1 MDKMSNE
8 SKRKWLVCSHVW
20 TKELINKYGGS
31 YHAQLSLCMR
41 ELIQQKKRNEHSLF

>member
-1 MDKMSNE
+1 MSGE

-31 YHAQLSLCMR
+31 YHAQLSFCMR
-41 ELIQQKKRNEHSLF
+41 ELIRQKKNGECNLF

>member
-1 MDKMSNE
+1 MIKNE
-8 SKRKWLVCSHVW
+8 KINKKDFLLCSHVW